1 MATAENNTF
10 TVDTTPQTETITD
23 NLTPEEQDSLAVG
36 EKIVAEQDTLLAGK
50 YKSAEDL
57 EKAYKELESKLGQQK
72 TEAEQAEP
80 EAESEDEPEAEAEP
94 TSLSDNAGIITS
106 ASDEYYKNDGKLS
119 PETLQKFKGMSSED
133 LVNAY
138 IEVTNSPDWQANA
151 PTQVDDVTDSQIN
164 EIKNT
169 AGGEQA
175 YTDMIQWAGQNLDK
189 KTISTFDDIIAKGNI
204 DAIKFAVQGLKS
216 QYKNAVGF
224 EGTMVTGKAPSST
237 KDVYRSQQELVS
249 AMSDRR
255 YDNDPAYRQDV
266 IEKLARSDN
275 LAF

>member
-216 QYKNAVGF
+216 QYQNAVGF
-224 EGTMVTGKAPSST
+224 EGTMVTGKAPQNT
-237 KDVYRSQQELVS
+237 RDVYRSQAELVA

-266 IEKLARSDN
+266 IAKLERSDN
-275 LAF
+275 LTF